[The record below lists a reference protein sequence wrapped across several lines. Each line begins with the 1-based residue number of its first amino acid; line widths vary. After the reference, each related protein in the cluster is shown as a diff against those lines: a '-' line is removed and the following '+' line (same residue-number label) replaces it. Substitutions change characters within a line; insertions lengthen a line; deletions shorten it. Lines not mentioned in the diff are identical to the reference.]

1 MPDTKSGRERKQRN
15 AERRQRERE
24 LAEWLERN
32 DEVETPPE
40 LPEELDVGSD
50 EEDEE

>member
-32 DEVETPPE
+32 DEPETPPE
-40 LPEELDVGSD
+40 EQEEEELL
-50 EEDEE
+50 EEE